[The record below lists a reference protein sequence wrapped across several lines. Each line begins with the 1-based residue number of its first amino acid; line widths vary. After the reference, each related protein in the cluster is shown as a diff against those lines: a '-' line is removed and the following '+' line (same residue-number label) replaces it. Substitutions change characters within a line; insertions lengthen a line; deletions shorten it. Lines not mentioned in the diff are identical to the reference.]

1 VGEREKKSTGLVLL
15 MKKFQYWWWTGKGG
29 SWGREALIP
38 SSVDFLRFPVLSN
51 YKLKL

>member
-1 VGEREKKSTGLVLL
+1 VREKKSTGLVLL

-29 SWGREALIP
+29 SWGREARIP
-38 SSVDFLRFPVLSN
+38 SSVDFHGFPVLSN